1 MSVGYL
7 PDMDQP
13 YELLYLENSG
23 NKEMNVDGSSVNKIY
38 KQAVPTDTTWM
49 LEGIH
54 IFMLDP
60 GLMSHNVFGSFG
72 AALTNGLSIVVKKK
86 GSDFKIKDIMDNT
99 DLYMSFPSNQNVGNS
114 GTGFLDEE
122 DYFYGT
128 LNFQNPLRLAQSD
141 GDLVKIIIKDDL
153 TAIQRL
159 RATILVRK
167 VI

>member
-1 MSVGYL
+1 MIGYL

-13 YELLYLENSG
+13 YELLYLEDSG
-23 NKEMNVDGSSVNKIY
+23 NKEMNVDGSSVNKVY
-38 KQAVPTDTTWM
+38 KQAVPTNEIWM

-60 GLMSHNVFGSFG
+60 GLMAHNVFGSLG
-72 AALTNGLSIVVKKK
+72 SVLTNGLSIVVKKK
-86 GSDFKIKDIMDNT
+86 ESDFKIKDIMDNT
-99 DLYMSFPSNQNVGNS
+99 DLYMAFPSNQNVGNS

-128 LNFQNPLRLAQSD
+128 LHFQNPLRLAQSD
-141 GDLVKIIIKDDL
+141 GDLVKMIVKDDL

-159 RATILVRK
+159 RATILIRK